1 VISADNLDAIKGLV
15 RLVLQRERECTE
27 HGSPLTTTASP
38 ELTAQLLDIPDSAL
52 LAAIRRH
59 RLESLLHGDPLV
71 GAVLPKLADKI
82 KALARAETMA
92 ALLLASLTREMA
104 ALFERAGIP
113 MLVIKGIPLSLQSTG
128 SLTARG
134 RGDLDLLVDPNRL
147 ADAVQLLEQHGF
159 ARKAGMFPNDLH
171 SFWGRYS
178 RWAGYEFS
186 LTRQQKIGCQWIDLH
201 WALSNVRAPLP
212 TFQEASA
219 YREHLIVNGQSV
231 ATLCG
236 RHAFQHACAHAA
248 KDQWMCIRN
257 LVDIERL
264 ARSSHQESLRPLRR
278 FRVVRFSCAIAH
290 GLSGANSMDY
300 LFDRAEASSK
310 RVLQKARLAQTRPW
324 RDQGV
329 GPWRP
334 WHSLVIVSRMLSLSI
349 NGEDWL
355 RTLLYYTLLPAAFSD
370 PETGQDRGLAG
381 LLKARIRRF
390 RQRVGENQRPN
401 PAPNA

>member
-1 VISADNLDAIKGLV
+1 
-15 RLVLQRERECTE
+15 
-27 HGSPLTTTASP
+27 
-38 ELTAQLLDIPDSAL
+38 
-52 LAAIRRH
+52 
-59 RLESLLHGDPLV
+59 
-71 GAVLPKLADKI
+71 
-82 KALARAETMA
+82 
-92 ALLLASLTREMA
+92 
-104 ALFERAGIP
+104 
-113 MLVIKGIPLSLQSTG
+113 MLVIKGIPLSLQSIG

-159 ARKAGMFPNDLH
+159 ARKAGMFPNNLH

-212 TFQEASA
+212 TFQEAWA
-219 YREHLIVNGQSV
+219 YREHLNVNGQSV

-278 FRVVRFSCAIAH
+278 FRVVRFSCHATQDMA
-290 GLSGANSMDY
+290 GSNSPNKLFNPREKVSIRAAQDALVAQARPPIWCRPDDITWKPQHY
-300 LFDRAEASSK
+300 L
-310 RVLQKARLAQTRPW
+310 RVVA
-324 RDQGV
+324 
-329 GPWRP
+329 
-334 WHSLVIVSRMLSLSI
+334 RMLSLSI

-370 PETGQDRGLAG
+370 PDTGQDRGLLG